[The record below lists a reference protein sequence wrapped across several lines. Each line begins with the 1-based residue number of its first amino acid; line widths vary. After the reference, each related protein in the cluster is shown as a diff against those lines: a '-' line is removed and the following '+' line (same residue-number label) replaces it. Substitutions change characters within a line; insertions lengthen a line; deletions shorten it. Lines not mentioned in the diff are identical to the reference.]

1 MKPMTTQVTMSRE
14 TIQALAQVL
23 GDVSTG
29 SQITEHFWRAGIQD
43 DSGQSTKW
51 RRLAW
56 VFEAQQESDGNAAA
70 ILQAIQSFL
79 SPVLFVND
87 PERFHAARRDL
98 NVVLRFAGLEYLDN
112 GEFRSVTT
120 AETVDDA
127 AGRSRAIQSKF
138 SGRDI
143 HPEVWKYCT
152 AELMADDYFHAVLEA
167 AKGLAYRIREMSGL
181 DGDGAELVDRTF
193 GGDTPTLRFNSLR
206 TKSEWSEHRGFAALL
221 KGCFAAIRNPL
232 AHEPRIHWE
241 GEENA
246 ADFLS
251 LISLLHRKLDDCQ
264 QSDRQ

>member
-1 MKPMTTQVTMSRE
+1 MTIQVTMSRE
-14 TIQALAQVL
+14 TIQAIAQVL

-29 SQITEHFWRAGIQD
+29 RQITEHFRSAGLQD
-43 DSGQSTKW
+43 DSSQSTKW

-56 VFEAQQESDGNAAA
+56 VFVAQQESDGSAVAV
-70 ILQAIQSFL
+70 LRAIQSFL
-79 SPVLFVND
+79 SPVLFIND
-87 PERFHAARRDL
+87 PEKFHAARREL
-98 NVVLRFAGLEYLDN
+98 NGALGFAGLEYLDN
-112 GEFRSVTT
+112 GEFRSVAT

-127 AGRSRAIQSKF
+127 VGRSKAIQRKF
-138 SGRDI
+138 SDRNI

-167 AKGLAYRIREMSGL
+167 AKGLAYRIREMSDS
-181 DGDGAELVDRTF
+181 DGDGADLVDRTF
-193 GGDTPTLRFNSLR
+193 GGDSPTLRFNSLR
-206 TKSEWSEHRGFAALL
+206 TKSEWSEHKGFAALL

-264 QSDRQ
+264 RSDRQ